1 MKLLRIILI
10 VPLLFSCDFI
20 SIQKTVNSDET
31 QAKLKKAEKWSF
43 LEDVVY
49 WDNALI
55 DSSLNLIEIPQFEE
69 QQVNKY
75 LEDYRYQAKEYILAI
90 QSDSV
95 DYIIEVEERWSKMG
109 ASVDSLKNF
118 IQPDETEQFTDV
130 MNDIARILRVGS
142 EK

>member
-1 MKLLRIILI
+1 MIA
-10 VPLLFSCDFI
+10 PLLFSCDFI
-20 SIQKTVNSDET
+20 SKQKTIDTEES
-31 QAKLKKAEKWSF
+31 QAKLDLAEKWNF
-43 LEDVVY
+43 LEDVDY
-49 WDNALI
+49 WDNQLI
-55 DSSLNLIEIPQFEE
+55 DSSLNLVEIPQFED

-75 LEDYRYQAKEYILAI
+75 LEGYRDQAKEYILAI

-95 DYIIEVEERWSKMG
+95 DYIIEVEEKWSTMG

-118 IQPDETEQFTDV
+118 IQPNETEQFTVV